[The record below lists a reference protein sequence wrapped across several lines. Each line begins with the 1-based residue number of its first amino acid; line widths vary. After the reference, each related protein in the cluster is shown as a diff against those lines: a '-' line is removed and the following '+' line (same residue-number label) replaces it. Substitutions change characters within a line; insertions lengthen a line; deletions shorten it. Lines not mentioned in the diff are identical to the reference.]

1 MKMNSQPKHRSN
13 SDKDAKSDQNKQS
26 SLRDLLKTSRAI
38 KRVLEPLIPRKSF
51 LSELAEN
58 LDSNVDLARGTMQ
71 NIEHR
76 KQKVKWTAIGAGVGI
91 YCLSLSIVFI
101 KLMKW
106 LLKRRSNN
114 ISGT

>member
-13 SDKDAKSDQNKQS
+13 SDKDTKSDQNKQS

-51 LSELAEN
+51 VSKLADS

-76 KQKVKWTAIGAGVGI
+76 KQRVKWTAIGAGVGI
-91 YCLSLSIVFI
+91 YSLSLSVVFI

-106 LLKRRSNN
+106 LLNKRSNN
-114 ISGT
+114 ISDT